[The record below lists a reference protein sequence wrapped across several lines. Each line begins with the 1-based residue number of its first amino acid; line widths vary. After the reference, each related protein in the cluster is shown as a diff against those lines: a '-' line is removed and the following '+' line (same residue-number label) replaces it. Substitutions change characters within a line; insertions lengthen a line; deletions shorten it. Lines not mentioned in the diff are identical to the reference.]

1 MFRFW
6 YPNVRWGWKLALSMQ
21 SILSWL
27 PWVAWYFDRDPGPWC
42 SMVCHLSWAEGVKS
56 TCQMVRSFNLR
67 TRCGVLI
74 FVKGSCLW
82 LWRAWVEGGLSVRCS
97 SFRVESG
104 LGIELVPAKDCLTWN
119 ISGLCGEDGLSCIPT
134 ISAGVCSG
142 MNCVLQQ
149 CYTGL
154 WFSKREMCKWT
165 AGQQRS
171 GTGLQ
176 TRYRG

>member
-1 MFRFW
+1 MEAGAR
-6 YPNVRWGWKLALSMQ
+6 YAVYIKLTSVSGMILWSGSGTLMQYGMPPVMGRRCQVYLSNGEVVQ
-21 SILSWL
+21 S
-27 PWVAWYFDRDPGPWC
+27 
-42 SMVCHLSWAEGVKS
+42 H
-56 TCQMVRSFNLR
+56 R

-154 WFSKREMCKWT
+154 GFSKREMCKWT